1 MGISLVFSPI
11 WFFGYDSVLD
21 LISFVITMLIG
32 FYSYKIY
39 KLTGKKNYFYLYL
52 AFLLLSIA
60 LVVKSFANL
69 SLYFDLLHRI
79 GVRDTRLFGY
89 QMAAL
94 ALFGHVLLTLL
105 GYITL
110 IALTLK
116 LKGKRIVSLLF
127 FLVILTVL
135 LAKNSFM
142 FFHLISFAL
151 VLLYVTPYFY
161 ENYMNVKNVKALLVF
176 LCFLFLS
183 FSHLFLALVF
193 YNNYL
198 YVIGIILQMAGYLML
213 LINLLLVF
221 KK

>member
-11 WFFGYDSVLD
+11 WFFGYDSILD
-21 LISFVITMLIG
+21 LISFLITILIG
-32 FYSYKIY
+32 FYSYRIY
-39 KLTGKKNYFYLYL
+39 KLTGKKSYFFLYL

-69 SLYFDLLHRI
+69 SLYFDLLHKI
-79 GVRDTRLFGY
+79 GVKDTRLFGY

-94 ALFGHVLLTLL
+94 GLFGYVLLTLL
-105 GYITL
+105 GYIIL

-116 LKGKRIVSLLF
+116 LKGKRIISLLF
-127 FLVILTVL
+127 FLVILTIL

-151 VLLYVTPYFY
+151 LLLYVTPYFY
-161 ENYMNVKNVKALLVF
+161 DNYSKVKNIKALLVF
-176 LCFLFLS
+176 LCFFFLSFGHLFLS
-183 FSHLFLALVF
+183 LVF
-193 YNNYL
+193 YSNQF
-198 YVIGIILQMAGYLML
+198 YVLGIILQLAGFLML
-213 LINLLLVF
+213 LVNLILVF